1 MKIIRCLL
9 LLSLSLP
16 IASSAL
22 FAQQP
27 WQTLQMLSRN
37 QALQI
42 FAHPSAEYGPDLY
55 YELDHATPDSIPRD
69 LDRVV
74 DLGFRAVAV
83 QAGRQMSAPYLSA
96 GYFDLFKVL
105 LREAAR
111 RDLRVWI
118 VDDAGYPSGFAGG
131 KFSSSAPSLRMQ
143 ALAVTN
149 SIDLTP
155 GLEFEDVVSADFVS
169 AVAYNLDTMA
179 FLPIAAV
186 DRHIRF
192 TPPAGRWRLLIAD
205 HLFRTSPTRS
215 TTNPSGAKDKSQS
228 LENYLDLAATRQFL
242 DFTHE
247 QYSRAIGDEFGKTV
261 LGFRGDE
268 PDFSIYG
275 LPWTSGI
282 FAEFQRRK
290 GYDLQPSAAALF
302 LPRRTPELERM
313 AADYADL
320 WSSLFRENFFHLQAN
335 WCQSHHLEYQVHLNH
350 EDDLPRLASSEGDFL
365 RDLTAVQIPGVDAI
379 WHQIW
384 PGITPDFPK
393 LAASAAHLAG
403 HPRAFTESFA
413 AYRPE
418 PNLAQVAFI
427 LNEQIARGINLVE
440 VMNFPRPPYAA
451 AFFSD
456 PGFPALMRSVGRTT
470 ALLSLGRPTASVA
483 LYIPTRNFW
492 MHSDSANS
500 SLLSLTHQLLDALVD
515 FDFIDD
521 DSLRSAVTVSHGALR
536 TASGNQLRTVLV
548 PRGSLLSLEALHT
561 LQALRQS
568 GGQVVFFGSAPQ
580 EAASPSVLHPSTAP
594 ALAGALVES
603 EETLTAAVRAT
614 LPPSDLLADAHLS
627 GLRFVHRSLANAE
640 IYFLFNESSTA
651 MHQQISLAGP
661 ARVEQ
666 WSPSTGQ
673 ASPIA
678 SKSLAPDRQ
687 SITLDLPPQAT
698 LLLCLHR

>member
-1 MKIIRCLL
+1 MKLIRCLL
-9 LLSLSLP
+9 LLCFSLS

-22 FAQQP
+22 FAQLP
-27 WQTLQMLSRN
+27 WQKLQMLSRD

-42 FAHPSAEYGPDLY
+42 FVHPPAEYGPDLY
-55 YELDHATPDSIPRD
+55 YELDRATPDSIARD
-69 LDRVV
+69 FDRIVA
-74 DLGFRAVAV
+74 LGFRAVVV
-83 QAGRQMSAPYLSA
+83 QAGREMPAPYLSP
-96 GYFDLFKVL
+96 GYFDLFKVVV
-105 LREAAR
+105 REAAR
-111 RDLRVWI
+111 RDLRLWI

-131 KFSSSAPSLRMQ
+131 KFSLTAPSLRMQ

-155 GLEFEDVVSADFVS
+155 GIEFEDVVSANFVS
-169 AVAYNLDTMA
+169 AVAYNLDTMS
-179 FLPIAAV
+179 FLPIVAT

-192 TPPAGRWRLLIAD
+192 TPPAGRWRLLMTD

-215 TTNPSGAKDKSQS
+215 ETNPSGAKDDTQS
-228 LENYLDLAATRQFL
+228 LENYLDPAATRQFL
-242 DFTHE
+242 AFTHE
-247 QYSRAIGDEFGKTV
+247 QYRHAIGDEFGKTV

-275 LPWTSGI
+275 LPWTPGI
-282 FAEFQRRK
+282 FAEFKRRK

-320 WSSLFRENFFHLQAN
+320 WSSLFRDNFFRLQAD
-335 WCQSHHLEYQVHLNH
+335 WCQNYHLEYQVHLNH

-384 PGITPDFPK
+384 PGIAPDFPK
-393 LAASAAHLAG
+393 LASSAAHLSG

-413 AYRPE
+413 AYRPQ
-418 PNLAQVAFI
+418 PNLAEVAFI

-456 PGFPALMRSVGRTT
+456 PGFPALMHSFGRTT

-483 LYIPTRNFW
+483 LYIPSRNFW
-492 MHSDSANS
+492 MHSDSANP
-500 SLLSLTHQLLDALVD
+500 SLLALSHQLLDALVD

-521 DSLRSAVTVSHGALR
+521 DSLRSAVTVSDGALR
-536 TASGNQLRTVLV
+536 TASGNRLRTVLV

-561 LQALRQS
+561 LEALRKS
-568 GGQVVFFGSAPQ
+568 GGQVVFFGAAPR
-580 EAASPSVLHPSTAP
+580 EAASPSVLHPSPAP
-594 ALAGALVES
+594 AIPGALVEP
-603 EETLTAAVRAT
+603 EETLTAPVRAA
-614 LPPSDLLADAHLS
+614 LPPNDLLADAPLS
-627 GLRFVHRSLANAE
+627 GLRFVHRSLADAE
-640 IYFLFNESSTA
+640 VYFLFNESSA
-651 MHQQISLAGP
+651 AIHRRISLAGP
-661 ARVEQ
+661 AHVEQ
-666 WSPSTGQ
+666 WSPDTGQ
-673 ASPIA
+673 ITIIT
-678 SKSLAPDRQ
+678 SKTAVPGRQ
-687 SITLDLPPQAT
+687 SITLDLPAQAT